1 MKKTSFF
8 HKCEFIIF
16 NLTQKLRYIKK
27 YFNFAL
33 YKFIKNLKMKKYFIF
48 SVVFILT
55 SFLVISCGNTNNDN
69 KTNNT
74 DSTKTEQK
82 IAEDTIVPNSNLV
95 LIETEF
101 GNMKVK
107 LYNKTPKHKANFL
120 KLANNGFFN
129 DLLFHRV
136 IKDFM
141 IQGGDPQSKNAAPN
155 VMLGNGGPGY
165 QIDAEF
171 NDSLFHKKGALA
183 AAREGDQVN
192 PLKKSSGSQ
201 FYIVQGKKYTDEELD
216 NMETQFSLNDYIANH
231 PEIQEQIATLQ
242 GAQDRDGIN
251 KLIEDVKKKK
261 DFVINK
267 IPNFKR
273 KIYKEVGGTPFLDNS
288 YTVFGEVIEGL
299 EVIDKIADVKT
310 AQGDRPVKDVKMTIK
325 IIEE

>member
-1 MKKTSFF
+1 
-8 HKCEFIIF
+8 
-16 NLTQKLRYIKK
+16 
-27 YFNFAL
+27 
-33 YKFIKNLKMKKYFIF
+33 MKKYFTFNI
-48 SVVFILT
+48 VLILT
-55 SFLVISCGNTNNDN
+55 SFLVISCENNNN

-82 IAEDTIVPNSNLV
+82 IAEDTIVPNSNFV

-101 GNMKVK
+101 GNMKIK

-141 IQGGDPQSKNAAPN
+141 IQGGDPQSKNAAPS

-171 NDSLFHKKGALA
+171 NDSLFHKKGAFA

-216 NMETQFSLNDYIANH
+216 NMEIQLSLNEYIANH
-231 PEIQEQIATLQ
+231 PEIQKQISALQ
-242 GAQDRDGIN
+242 QAQNESGIDQ
-251 KLIEDVKKKK
+251 LIEKTKNEK
-261 DFVINK
+261 DFVVNK
-267 IPNFKR
+267 IPDFKR
-273 KIYKEVGGTPFLDNS
+273 KIYKDIGGTPFLDNS

-310 AQGDRPVKDVKMTIK
+310 AQGNRPVKDVKMKIK